1 MPARSGLPLGLAL
14 LALPAAAEDP
24 APPAP
29 AAAVAEPT
37 AGQLAL
43 YDALKVRHDP
53 PACAAL
59 AALTPDPVGD
69 LAWLV
74 DHAEQPAWV
83 GVRAVECL
91 LQAHA
96 EAASPRLIAWVTDPG
111 KRGVALIAANELP
124 RVAEAQALPLA
135 RALMAGPHAALAGPR
150 LALDPRPA
158 VQAMAAPVGP

>member
-1 MPARSGLPLGLAL
+1 MTACPRAALPLCLAL
-14 LALPAAAEDP
+14 LTGPAVAAD
-24 APPAP
+24 APPP
-29 AAAVAEPT
+29 ADASEPT
-37 AGQLAL
+37 PGQMAL

-53 PACAAL
+53 PACAAVS
-59 AALTPDPVGD
+59 ALSPDPVAD

-96 EAASPRLIAWVTDPG
+96 EAAGPRLQAWVADAG

-158 VQAMAAPVGP
+158 VQAVAAPVGH

>member
-1 MPARSGLPLGLAL
+1 MTARPALPLGLAL
-14 LALPAAAEDP
+14 LALPAVADDP
-24 APPAP
+24 GAP
-29 AAAVAEPT
+29 ASPPEPT

-59 AALTPDPVGD
+59 GALTADPVGD

-74 DHAEQPAWV
+74 ENAQQPAWV
-83 GVRAVECL
+83 SVRAVECL

-96 EAASPRLIAWVTDPG
+96 EAAAPRLQAWVADPG
-111 KRGVALIAANELP
+111 MRGVALIAANELP

-158 VQAMAAPVGP
+158 VQAVAAPAAP